1 MRIRP
6 FSVAPAQWYNAI
18 RRRTMSEIIFVVQED
33 PEGGYRARALGES
46 IFTEADTVSELR
58 ENVRDAIRCHFNEG
72 EAPTV
77 VKVESH
83 GLCLSQF
90 QAG

>member
-1 MRIRP
+1 VRSFSSYKKIRKA
-6 FSVAPAQWYNAI
+6 VI
-18 RRRTMSEIIFVVQED
+18 
-33 PEGGYRARALGES
+33 GRALGES